1 MRILLMNHF
10 PLTGS
15 GSGVYT
21 MNIARALIRHGH
33 EACVI
38 MPENEI
44 LPSPEDSGVHLHPV
58 YFNTC
63 TEDALDYNFPCFT
76 THPRS
81 LQTFCDLTEEQLDAY
96 EKAFRSAIEEEIER
110 FKPNIIHCGHIWL
123 HPSYAADYGIPLVI
137 TAHGTDLIGFRESKR
152 FRADAIKAYD
162 AAYRIIVISSGNGE
176 IVTDIFE
183 DSDKCLLIQ
192 NGFDPN
198 IIFPENISVE
208 DELAAFGIENKYETI
223 ISFAGKFTHFKG
235 VDILLRAAHLY
246 QREGVA
252 TLVAGDGELFDEMTE
267 LKNELGLDSVYFIHN
282 LAHEDLRK
290 LYCAASMSILP
301 SRNEPFGLVAIEAL
315 ACGTPVI
322 ASNQGG
328 PLDIITPD
336 VGLLF
341 ESEDHEDL
349 ARQVMRVLDG
359 KVQFDPDTL
368 IDYAVKKYSQDHS
381 IETLIDVYKE
391 AIAHHEHP
399 SK

>member
-1 MRILLMNHF
+1 
-10 PLTGS
+10 
-15 GSGVYT
+15 
-21 MNIARALIRHGH
+21 
-33 EACVI
+33 
-38 MPENEI
+38 
-44 LPSPEDSGVHLHPV
+44 
-58 YFNTC
+58 
-63 TEDALDYNFPCFT
+63 
-76 THPRS
+76 
-81 LQTFCDLTEEQLDAY
+81 
-96 EKAFRSAIEEEIER
+96 
-110 FKPNIIHCGHIWL
+110 
-123 HPSYAADYGIPLVI
+123 
-137 TAHGTDLIGFRESKR
+137 
-152 FRADAIKAYD
+152 
-162 AAYRIIVISSGNGE
+162 
-176 IVTDIFE
+176 
-183 DSDKCLLIQ
+183 
-192 NGFDPN
+192 
-198 IIFPENISVE
+198 
-208 DELAAFGIENKYETI
+208 
-223 ISFAGKFTHFKG
+223 
-235 VDILLRAAHLY
+235 
-246 QREGVA
+246 
-252 TLVAGDGELFDEMTE
+252 MTE

-381 IETLIDVYKE
+381 IETLIAVYKE